1 MLSPNFMVDLSM
13 PQRRRSRMGIWLIS
27 DDASALRD
35 CSVQCLS
42 VQCLPGQCLPGQC
55 WPGGLAAVPALA
67 EALPETALT
76 FARPRSQVKAS
87 LFGNGAQVAAAAKFA
102 SQQQPTSNVSYAHK
116 TRIAATGGGRMGP
129 QPPRDPV

>member
-13 PQRRRSRMGIWLIS
+13 PQRRRSRMGTWLIS
-27 DDASALRD
+27 DDAPALRD
-35 CSVQCLS
+35 YFVQCLF
-42 VQCLPGQCLPGQC
+42 VQCLPGQC
-55 WPGGLAAVPALA
+55 WPGGLAVVPVQAN
-67 EALPETALT
+67 ALPETALT